1 VDGDKRM
8 NGMVIVDK
16 PAGMTSAQVVC
27 VVKRTL
33 KVKKVGHAGTL
44 DPFATGVL
52 VCCVNRATRLA
63 QFFSYGNKRY
73 EAVMCLGVRT
83 DTQDF
88 TGRVLSRSSAVGLT
102 NAKIESV
109 FREFAGF
116 GEQFP
121 PYFSAL
127 KHHGKPLYKLARE
140 GIFIQ
145 KPARKISIYTL
156 TLLDINH
163 PFVRFEVACSHGTY
177 VRTLCADIGDALGCG
192 GHLVQLR
199 RTESSGFELDEAIS
213 LKTLKRR
220 VLAGKAYNCLIPMNR
235 ALKEMPEV
243 HVSNKLAEKMR
254 HGRPVTKT
262 ELGSHDDT
270 WTQWVKVTD
279 VNKNLV
285 AILDSNEKKG
295 VFPYM
300 CVFPENE

>member
-1 VDGDKRM
+1 MDGDGRM
-8 NGMVIVDK
+8 NGMVVVDK
-16 PAGMTSAQVVC
+16 PSGMTSARVVC
-27 VVKRTL
+27 AVKRAL
-33 KVKKVGHAGTL
+33 KARKVGHTGTL

-52 VCCVNRATRLA
+52 VCCVNRATKLA
-63 QFFSYGNKRY
+63 QFLSYGKKRY

-88 TGRVLSRSSAVGLT
+88 TGRVLSRSSAVGIT

-109 FREFAGF
+109 FREFVGST
-116 GEQFP
+116 EQLP

-127 KHHGKPLYKLARE
+127 KHHGEPLYKLARE

-145 KPARKISIYTL
+145 KPARRISIYTL
-156 TLLDINH
+156 TVLDINH

-177 VRTLCADIGDALGCG
+177 VRTLCADLGEALGCG
-192 GHLVQLR
+192 GHLVQLH
-199 RTESSGFELDEAIS
+199 RTESGGFKSEEAMS
-213 LKTLKRR
+213 LKALERCA
-220 VLAGKAYNCLIPMNR
+220 LAGKAYDCLIPMNR

-243 HVSNKLAEKMR
+243 HVSSNLAKKMR

-270 WTQWVKVTD
+270 WAQWVKVTD

-285 AILDSNEKKG
+285 AILDSNEEKG
-295 VFPYM
+295 VFPYI

>member
-1 VDGDKRM
+1 M
-8 NGMVIVDK
+8 NGTVVVDK
-16 PAGMTSAQVVC
+16 PSGMTSAQVVC
-27 VVKRTL
+27 VVKRAL
-33 KVKKVGHAGTL
+33 KARKVGHTGTL

-63 QFFSYGNKRY
+63 QFLSYGKKRY
-73 EAVMCLGVRT
+73 EAVMRLGVRT

-88 TGRVLSRSSAVGLT
+88 TGRVLSRSSVVDIT
-102 NAKIESV
+102 NSKIESV

-116 GEQFP
+116 REQFP

-127 KHHGKPLYKLARE
+127 KYQGEPLYKLARE

-145 KPARKISIYTL
+145 KPARQISIYTL
-156 TLLDINH
+156 TVLDINH

-177 VRTLCADIGDALGCG
+177 VRTLCADIGEALGCG

-199 RTESSGFELDEAIS
+199 RTESGGFKLEEAMS
-213 LKTLKRR
+213 LKTLERR
-220 VLAGKAYNCLIPMNR
+220 ALAGKASNCLIPMNR

-243 HVSNKLAEKMR
+243 HVSSKLAEMMR

-270 WTQWVKVTD
+270 SAQWVKVTD

-300 CVFPENE
+300 CVFPGNE

>member
-1 VDGDKRM
+1 M
-8 NGMVIVDK
+8 NGMVVVDK
-16 PAGMTSAQVVC
+16 PSGMTYAQVVS
-27 VVKRTL
+27 VVKRAL
-33 KVKKVGHAGTL
+33 KARKVGHTGTL

-63 QFFSYGNKRY
+63 QFLSYGKKRY
-73 EAVMCLGVRT
+73 EAVMSLGVRT

-88 TGRVLSRSSAVGLT
+88 TGRVLSRSSAVGIT
-102 NAKIESV
+102 NSKIESV
-109 FREFAGF
+109 FREFAGCM
-116 GEQFP
+116 EQFP

-127 KHHGKPLYKLARE
+127 KHQGEPLYKLARE
-140 GIFIQ
+140 GVFIQ
-145 KPARKISIYTL
+145 KPARQISIYTL
-156 TLLDINH
+156 TVLDINY

-177 VRTLCADIGDALGCG
+177 VRTLCADIGEALGCG

-199 RTESSGFELDEAIS
+199 RTESGGFKLEEAMS

-220 VLAGKAYNCLIPMNR
+220 ALAGKASNCLIPMNR

-243 HVSNKLAEKMR
+243 HVSSKLAEKMR
-254 HGRPVTKT
+254 HGRPVTIT

-270 WTQWVKVTD
+270 WAQWVKVTD